1 MDERKCYS
9 RDWRTRLPWIKLKT
23 RAWITRNIS
32 PGVNLSPVRLWE
44 EDDIRKC
51 AMATQGT
58 ELLERGGMFVFLD
71 PLENQNNPH
80 VGGNFL
86 RPLLQYLPGDH
97 L

>member
-1 MDERKCYS
+1 
-9 RDWRTRLPWIKLKT
+9 
-23 RAWITRNIS
+23 
-32 PGVNLSPVRLWE
+32 
-44 EDDIRKC
+44 
-51 AMATQGT
+51 MATQGT

-97 L
+97 LQPIK